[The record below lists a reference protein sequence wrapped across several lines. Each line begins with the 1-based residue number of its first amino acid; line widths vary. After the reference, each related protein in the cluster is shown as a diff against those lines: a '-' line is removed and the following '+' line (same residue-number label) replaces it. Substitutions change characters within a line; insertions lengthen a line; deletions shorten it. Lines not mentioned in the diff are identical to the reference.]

1 MSRLQKVLGMGAAV
15 AFGITC
21 LAVVP
26 LNASAA
32 ENRYY
37 SEITTAEGDAGEQT
51 LLDKNYSVFHPMLQ
65 NAKGEPLWLGYQ
77 TTADRQAAVT
87 SLRREAN
94 GGFTWNKDSAKPAV
108 LSVYF
113 MSAGQDGFDQLMP
126 IPNNGAVAMPDANG
140 DPAVFQTANGQGYLA
155 VVYDDVWK
163 SYIGSLSSATA
174 SSKKEAVTQLY
185 KSGCD
190 YYIDQNFSQDTAKST
205 YLGYSRTSDPSKAI
219 TDIIASNGAAP
230 AGYEKAGGA
239 VVPGR
244 ELYVTRSE
252 AYGNPILD
260 LEPFEGGQGT
270 ELTASKL
277 AMMIASNGDNR
288 LTKPYVLQSEA
299 YQKLNADNSAY
310 LLSNIICE
318 DGAVTGLSFA
328 SSGDKLADK
337 QKARYALLGLGE
349 PGNNGSLTVDGDVQ
363 NTTVGETEPDATEQD
378 GEAPGTTAPE
388 AEEQTTY
395 DNSAAG
401 TAYADP
407 GDALPPLP
415 AIIIPSVIA
424 VLIPVVTLILRKRI
438 LKGKGDKDEKA

>member
-1 MSRLQKVLGMGAAV
+1 
-15 AFGITC
+15 
-21 LAVVP
+21 
-26 LNASAA
+26 
-32 ENRYY
+32 
-37 SEITTAEGDAGEQT
+37 
-51 LLDKNYSVFHPMLQ
+51 
-65 NAKGEPLWLGYQ
+65 
-77 TTADRQAAVT
+77 
-87 SLRREAN
+87 
-94 GGFTWNKDSAKPAV
+94 
-108 LSVYF
+108 
-113 MSAGQDGFDQLMP
+113 MSAGEDGFDKLMP
-126 IPNNGAVAMPDANG
+126 IPNNGAVAMPDASGN
-140 DPAVFQTANGQGYLA
+140 PAVFLTENGQGYLA

-185 KSGCD
+185 KSGCE
-190 YYIDQNFSQDTAKST
+190 YYIDQNYSQDNAKYT

-219 TDIIASNGAAP
+219 TDIIASNSAAP
-230 AGYEKAGGA
+230 AGYEKACGD

-252 AYGNPILD
+252 AYGNPIMD

-270 ELTASKL
+270 ELSASKL
-277 AMMIASNGDNR
+277 AMMIASNGDNQ

-299 YQKLNADNSAY
+299 YQSLTTDSAAY

-328 SSGDKLADK
+328 SAKDKLTDK
-337 QKARYALLGLGE
+337 QKARYALLNLSE
-349 PGNNGSLTVDGDVQ
+349 PGNNGSLTVEGAVE
-363 NTTVGETEPDATEQD
+363 NTTDSEAEPEVIEPDYD
-378 GEAPGTTAPE
+378 VPKTTAPE

-407 GDALPPLP
+407 GNYLPPLP

-424 VLIPVVTLILRKRI
+424 VLIPVITLILRKRI
-438 LKGKGDKDEKA
+438 LNAKEGKDEKS